1 MKITCLKKQKIK
13 SKKVKKKEK
22 KEESNLPLEGAP
34 SARLRE
40 KEPQQVLDPINC
52 LPVHLVIKH
61 LHVGENTLFNIAI
74 GDGLGRRI

>member
-1 MKITCLKKQKIK
+1 MSKKQNIK
-13 SKKVKKKEK
+13 TEKVKKVKK

-61 LHVGENTLFNIAI
+61 LHVGENTLFNIVM
-74 GDGLGRRI
+74 GDGLGRTI

>member
-1 MKITCLKKQKIK
+1 MVKKIK
-13 SKKVKKKEK
+13 SK

-40 KEPQQVLDPINC
+40 KEPQQVLDPVDC

-61 LHVGENTLFNIAI
+61 LYVEENALFNIAM
-74 GDGLGRRI
+74 LCL